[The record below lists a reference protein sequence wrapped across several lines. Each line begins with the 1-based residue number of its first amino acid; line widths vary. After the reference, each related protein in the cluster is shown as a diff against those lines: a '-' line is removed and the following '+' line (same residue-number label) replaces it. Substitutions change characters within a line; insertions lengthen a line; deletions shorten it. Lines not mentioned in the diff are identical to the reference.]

1 MKTSLAVLLP
11 CVAVLTGC
19 IATTVPD
26 SFRLTEESEAALRR
40 TNWRVASVD
49 VAGLTPSENSAIRAT
64 ANERLRERSDPA
76 LEPVPVSVVVSVR
89 EREVDD
95 RQWTVLPWVFT
106 AFVFPGITDTAFD
119 YTLALKTPLDAWDVS
134 GTAEQSCWLSLLSLP
149 VGVVYGIAR
158 GEPLGP
164 VDIVPEAILAQLTPE
179 RYERTIGLAR
189 AEREAAEAFAEQARK
204 DEEERAAAAERARR
218 EEEERRAAEER
229 RWLARKDDPAYRFPL
244 RDGFPDSAPVYR
256 VFRTGCSLAWAEE
269 YIRREGYATTNRVRS
284 FPDMAA
290 GVSGATERPLPEEFD
305 RVEETET
312 SLFVH
317 SPTNITFFD
326 DGRFVTLTFGSPS
339 PDGAERVL
347 VSGEIQ
353 FPDGGATVEALA
365 KKYEAEVPGS
375 RRKASEETVTEG
387 GQTILPLVRLPVYTI
402 RKALVVLSSE
412 KTAVRILDNRA
423 VSLFWDSPS
432 SQQIHVDE
440 EGKVSLGNDDLE
452 LRLIAAP
459 QLSGEEVGKA
469 FAMWSSANERCGK
482 PAVSIVDRVLFKAM
496 VAAKEEA
503 ARAAA
508 AAQRKEREDAAER
521 RRREMEKRL
530 ESF

>member
-1 MKTSLAVLLP
+1 MS
-11 CVAVLTGC
+11 VA
-19 IATTVPD
+19 
-26 SFRLTEESEAALRR
+26 
-40 TNWRVASVD
+40 
-49 VAGLTPSENSAIRAT
+49 
-64 ANERLRERSDPA
+64 
-76 LEPVPVSVVVSVR
+76 VSVR

-95 RQWTVLPWVFT
+95 RQWTALPWVFT
-106 AFVFPGITDTAFD
+106 AFVFPAIMETDFD
-119 YTLALKTPLDAWDVS
+119 YALALKTPSDAWNVS
-134 GTAEQSCWLSLLSLP
+134 GTVERNGCLSLLSLP
-149 VGVVYGIAR
+149 YGIVYGIAR

-164 VDIVPEAILAQLTPE
+164 ADIVPEAILAQLTPE
-179 RYERTIGLAR
+179 RYERTIDRAR
-189 AEREAAEAFAEQARK
+189 AEREAAEAFAAQLRK
-204 DEEERAAAAERARR
+204 DEEERAAAAERARL
-218 EEEERRAAEER
+218 EKEERRAAEER

-256 VFRTGCSLAWAEE
+256 VFRTGCSLEWAEE

-284 FPDMAA
+284 FPDMAV
-290 GVSGATERPLPEEFD
+290 GVAGATERPLPDEFN
-305 RVEETET
+305 RVQETET

-326 DGRFVTLTFGSPS
+326 DGRVVTLTFGSPS

-353 FPDGGATVEALA
+353 FTDGGATVEALA
-365 KKYEAEVPGS
+365 KKYEAEVPGC
-375 RRKASEETVTEG
+375 RRKDSEETVIEG
-387 GQTILPLVRLPVYTI
+387 GQTILPLVRLPVVTT
-402 RKALVVLSSE
+402 RKALVALSSD
-412 KTAVRILDNRA
+412 KAAVRILDNRA

-432 SQQIHVDE
+432 SQRIRVDE
-440 EGKVSLGNDDLE
+440 EGNVSLGNDDLE

-469 FAMWSSANERCGK
+469 FAMWSSANELCGK
-482 PAVSIVDRVLFKAM
+482 PAVSIVDRPLFTAM
-496 VAAKEEA
+496 VSAKEEA

-508 AAQRKEREDAAER
+508 AAQRKKREDAAER